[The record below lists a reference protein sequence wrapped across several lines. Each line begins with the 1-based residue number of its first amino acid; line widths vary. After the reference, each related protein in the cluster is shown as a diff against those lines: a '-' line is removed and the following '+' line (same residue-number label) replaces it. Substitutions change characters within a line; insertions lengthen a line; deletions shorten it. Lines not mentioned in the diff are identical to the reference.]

1 MSSKAKKGGDAM
13 ADLLIA
19 FALLTFT
26 GVAGLIAVLVAL
38 YAFSLASEAVSR
50 RKENVRK
57 DR

>member
-1 MSSKAKKGGDAM
+1 MLSMLVA
-13 ADLLIA
+13 L
-19 FALLTFT
+19 ALLTFV

-50 RKENVRK
+50 RKKNDRK

>member
-1 MSSKAKKGGDAM
+1 MSSKVKKGGDAM
-13 ADLLIA
+13 TDLLIA